1 MHVKLVSA
9 GKVLTLV
16 VFLTVAAALGVYFVK
31 KRKPLDNPRSE
42 PILQGPIVAVF
53 NNTRYAHEVGG
64 QVKFVL
70 TAEVDKAYANGA
82 HELEKVKLESFGNDG
97 TRKDSLTADKAAVSD
112 TSDLNT
118 LNAEFTS
125 NVVVQTTEG
134 ATVKTSYLHYSHEKG
149 VIDTPE
155 LVEFDSNELSGATTG
170 LMIEV
175 ADERVHLLKDVDL
188 TVKPSTEAHQDG
200 AAKPANSNA
209 ASSESEAQRAARKA
223 AKRARKQAR
232 REARE
237 RQSAAG
243 ATTNNAPTK
252 GKAPAKD
259 KAPATADNQLLAAR
273 AAKLPIRIRAGAG
286 LLERKDHRVSFDENV
301 IVTQGADEMR
311 ANKMLGLLTEANKFE
326 RLEARGNSYLKQSE
340 KAEIKSTDMD
350 FFFAEQRLIRATAT
364 GGAVV
369 RTLGGAPVKES
380 QASIIEATFRP
391 TAKDSTLDSLLATGD
406 AKLKVFAPNSTD
418 VERELR
424 AEQVNLA
431 FEEGAM
437 NTAVATGSAVLQI
450 HALKPKDEKAN
461 PTERELTA
469 RQVTASFFPGGKN
482 VAFAEATENAVLK
495 VTPVRAEKGAD
506 RKTIHAP
513 QMTAEFYET
522 ENRLKSFKAVNG
534 VKVEILATVENAH
547 PPRLTTSKLLTAD
560 FLEETQDIETLTQQG
575 DFKFNEGDRNALA
588 ETATYHGPSE
598 LLELRGK
605 RPMAW
610 DAKARTQANEID
622 YDRSKDETHARGDVR
637 TTYYSRETT
646 NDSTPFKNT
655 KSPVFITAEKADARN
670 ADGIAVYTGGARGW
684 QDNNFVKADRI
695 ELYQNDKKMI
705 ATGKVESALYNTKK
719 ETAANQKEVVPG
731 FATADKMIY
740 SDTERLVHYEGSVKA
755 RQGSDNIEAAVV
767 DVHLLH
773 ESNEVEKMIA
783 EGNVVLTQ
791 PGRRGTGDKAI
802 YTSEDGR
809 AVLVGKNA
817 RVEDAEKGTTTGGQ
831 LTFYSRDDKVVVENT
846 QGTGRVKTTHR
857 LTKNR

>member
-1 MHVKLVSA
+1 MNVRFVTVGKILALV
-9 GKVLTLV
+9 LFLV
-16 VFLTVAAALGVYFVK
+16 VATALGVYFVK
-31 KRKPLDNPRSE
+31 KRKPIDNSRSE

-53 NNTRYAHEVGG
+53 NNTRYAHEVSG

-134 ATVKTSYLHYSHEKG
+134 ATIKTSFLHYNHEKAI
-149 VIDTPE
+149 IDTPE
-155 LVEFDSNELSGATTG
+155 LVEFDSPELSGTTTG
-170 LMIEV
+170 VKIEV
-175 ADERVHLLKDVDL
+175 TDERVHLLKDVDL
-188 TVKPSTEAHQDG
+188 TVKPSTEANKTET
-200 AAKPANSNA
+200 AKPGA
-209 ASSESEAQRAARKA
+209 ASSGESDAERAARKA

-232 REARE
+232 KRE
-237 RQSAAG
+237 REQQ
-243 ATTNNAPTK
+243 ATTASATGGKVKGDRKGPTK
-252 GKAPAKD
+252 DQANPSVN
-259 KAPATADNQLLAAR
+259 NQLLAAR
-273 AAKLPIRIRAGAG
+273 AAKLPIHIRAASG
-286 LLERKDHRVSFDENV
+286 LLERKDHRVSFNDNV

-311 ANKMLGLLTEANKFE
+311 ANNMLGLLTEQNKFD
-326 RLEARGNSYLKQSE
+326 RLEARGNSYLKQAD
-340 KAEIKSTDMD
+340 KAEIKSADMD

-364 GGAVV
+364 GGAFV
-369 RTLGGAPVKES
+369 RSLGGEPVKES
-380 QASIIEATFRP
+380 QASTIEATFLP
-391 TAKDSTLDSLLATGD
+391 QAKDSTIDSIVATGE
-406 AKLKVFAPNSTD
+406 AKLKVLVPGSTEID
-418 VERELR
+418 RELH

-431 FEEGAM
+431 FAEGLI
-437 NTAVATGSAVLQI
+437 NTAVATGNAVLQV
-450 HALKPKDEKAN
+450 HAPKPKDPKVN

-469 RQVTASFFPGGKN
+469 KQVTASFFPGGKN
-482 VAFAEATENAVLK
+482 LAFAEATENAVLR

-506 RKTIHAP
+506 KKTVYAP

-522 ENRLKSFKAVNG
+522 ENRLKNFKAVNG
-534 VKVEILATVENAH
+534 VKVEILATVEKAH
-547 PPRLTTSKLLTAD
+547 PPRVTTSKLATAE
-560 FLEETQDIETLTQQG
+560 FLEETQDVERLTQQG
-575 DFKFNEGDRNALA
+575 DFKYNEGDRNAEA
-588 ETATYHGPSE
+588 ETATYHGQSE

-622 YDRSKDETHARGDVR
+622 YDRARDETHARGDVR

-684 QDNNFVKADRI
+684 QDNNFVKAERI

-705 ATGKVESALYNTKK
+705 ATGNVESALYNAKK
-719 ETAANQKEVVPG
+719 ESATNQKEVVPG

-740 SDTERLVHYEGSVKA
+740 SDTERLVHYEGGVKA
-755 RQGSDNIEAAVV
+755 RQGTDNIEAAVV
-767 DVHLLH
+767 DVHLMQ
-773 ESNEVEKMIA
+773 ETNEVEKMIA

-809 AVLVGKNA
+809 AILVGKNA
-817 RVEDAEKGTTTGGQ
+817 RVEDVEKGTTTGGQ

-857 LTKNR
+857 LTKNK

>member
-1 MHVKLVSA
+1 MNVRLVSI

-16 VFLTVAAALGVYFVK
+16 VFLTVAVALGVYFVK
-31 KRKPLDNPRSE
+31 KRKPIDNARSE

-64 QVKFVL
+64 LVKFVL

-125 NVVVQTTEG
+125 NVIVQTTEG
-134 ATVKTSYLHYSHEKG
+134 GTIKTSYLHYNHEKG
-149 VIDTPE
+149 IIDTPE
-155 LVEFDSNELSGATTG
+155 LVEFDSNELSGTTTG
-170 LMIEV
+170 VMIEV

-188 TVKPSTEAHQDG
+188 TVKPATEANKDGATRANSTSGSTESDG
-200 AAKPANSNA
+200 
-209 ASSESEAQRAARKA
+209 ERAARKA
-223 AKRARKQAR
+223 AKRARKQ
-232 REARE
+232 E
-237 RQSAAG
+237 RKRQAAIAQSNSPAS
-243 ATTNNAPTK
+243 NSKLK
-252 GKAPAKD
+252 GKAKAKD
-259 KAPATADNQLLAAR
+259 QANAPADNQLFAAR
-273 AAKLPIRIRAGAG
+273 AAKLPIRIRAESG
-286 LLERKDHRVSFDENV
+286 LLERKDHRVAFDNNV

-326 RLEARGNSYLKQSE
+326 RLEARGNSYLKQAD
-340 KAEIKSTDMD
+340 KAEIKSADLD

-364 GGAVV
+364 GGAFV
-369 RTLGGAPVKES
+369 RSLGGEPIKES
-380 QASIIEATFRP
+380 HASTIEATFMP
-391 TAKDSTLDSLLATGD
+391 NAKDSTIDSLVATGE
-406 AKLKVFAPNSTD
+406 AKLKVFVPNSTD
-418 VERELR
+418 IDRELR

-437 NTAVATGSAVLQI
+437 NTAVATGNAVLQI
-450 HALKPKDEKAN
+450 HAPKPKADGKN
-461 PTERELTA
+461 PAERELTA
-469 RQVTASFFPGGKN
+469 KQVTASFFPGGKN

-506 RKTIHAP
+506 KKTIYAP

-522 ENRLKSFKAVNG
+522 ENRLKNFKATNG
-534 VKVEILATVENAH
+534 VKVEIVATVENAH
-547 PPRLTTSKLLTAD
+547 PPRITTSKLLTAD
-560 FLEETQDIETLTQQG
+560 FLEETQDVETLTQQG

-588 ETATYHGPSE
+588 DTATYQGPSE
-598 LLELRGK
+598 LLQLRGK

-670 ADGIAVYTGGARGW
+670 ADGIAVYTGSARGW

-695 ELYQNDKKMI
+695 ELYQTDKKMI
-705 ATGKVESALYNTKK
+705 ATGKVESALYNAKK
-719 ETAANQKEVVPG
+719 DTATNQKEVVPG

-740 SDTERLVHYEGSVKA
+740 SDTERIVHYEGSVKA
-755 RQGSDNIEAAVV
+755 RQGTDNIEASVV
-767 DVHLLH
+767 DVYLLQ
-773 ESNEVEKMIA
+773 ESNEVEKMVA
-783 EGNVVLTQ
+783 EGSVILTQ

-802 YTSEDGR
+802 YTSADGR